1 MPPRFV
7 EMKDI
12 QDDTIGD
19 MVELI
24 VPLRS
29 YAMSLTRN
37 ISDAD
42 DLVQE
47 TLVKAIARVSHF
59 TPGTSLRAWLFTIM
73 RNTFLN
79 SLRKWKHE
87 TTGAEDCVSDTAT
100 DIPRQE
106 FHVLGQELIQIINAL
121 PARYREM
128 LVLVVVLGETYEE
141 AARICG
147 CAVGTVKSRVNRARS
162 MVMAAVG

>member
-1 MPPRFV
+1 
-7 EMKDI
+7 MKDI

-19 MVELI
+19 MIELI
-24 VPLRS
+24 APLRS
-29 YAMSLTRN
+29 YALSLTRN
-37 ISDAD
+37 ASDAD

-47 TLVKAIARVSHF
+47 TLVKAIARVSSF

-79 SLRKWKHE
+79 SLRKWQRE
-87 TTGAEDCVSDTAT
+87 PTGSEDCVSDSAVDT
-100 DIPRQE
+100 PK
-106 FHVLGQELIQIINAL
+106 QELHLLGKELMDIINAL
-121 PARYREM
+121 PTRYREM

-147 CAVGTVKSRVNRARS
+147 CAVGTVKSRVNRARR
-162 MVMAAVG
+162 MVMASLA